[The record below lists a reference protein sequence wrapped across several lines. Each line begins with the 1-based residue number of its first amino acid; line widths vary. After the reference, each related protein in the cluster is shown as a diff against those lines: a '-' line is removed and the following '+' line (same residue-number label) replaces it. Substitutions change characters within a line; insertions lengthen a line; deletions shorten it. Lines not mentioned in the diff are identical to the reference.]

1 MSVAHDHYPELH
13 RLIDRLRPEQA
24 EAVRSVVLQLV
35 VDNTDSTDGMRDGDM
50 DGEADALTAEQP
62 RRRRLSFA
70 GAIEADADLATRS
83 SDILREEMG
92 GRSQ

>member
-13 RLIDRLRPEQA
+13 RLIDRLRPAQA

-35 VDNTDSTDGMRDGDM
+35 VDNTRDDAVGDE
-50 DGEADALTAEQP
+50 GSATQP

-70 GAIEADADLATRS
+70 GAIEAEPDLATRS
-83 SDILREEMG
+83 SDILRQELGEPD
-92 GRSQ
+92 Q